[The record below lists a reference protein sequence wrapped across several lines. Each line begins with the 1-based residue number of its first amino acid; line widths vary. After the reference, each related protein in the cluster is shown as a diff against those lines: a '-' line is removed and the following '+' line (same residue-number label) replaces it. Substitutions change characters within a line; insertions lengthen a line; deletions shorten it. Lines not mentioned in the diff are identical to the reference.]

1 MLQNC
6 CYPLLQT
13 FCVLPLLAIVFLSCC
28 MHGRSKRAGDAF
40 LMQTCCVLP
49 VFAHIVLY
57 CFIHELPPLVT
68 AQHCGADMHDAGLPY
83 QVRASLAVSRRFDA
97 CIPTRCCVACRME
110 IAWVSP
116 APDGLQRSQ
125 PVFCLHGPE
134 AASELAML
142 DAVLGLTS
150 HAVPVL
156 PGLISSSAS
165 GKRSG
170 RLHPPAVDSAA
181 AHSMVAEPQLL
192 ADAGGE
198 RAAAGSQVEPTHVNV
213 AATSGEC
220 QSVAEQFNLNLEQ
233 TAVLQQCD
241 GWRNAATGGSPIC
254 VVHGPFGSG
263 KSSLLVAVI
272 HFLLRCTSAP
282 KRNPLSNLR

>member
-1 MLQNC
+1 M
-6 CYPLLQT
+6 
-13 FCVLPLLAIVFLSCC
+13 
-28 MHGRSKRAGDAF
+28 
-40 LMQTCCVLP
+40 
-49 VFAHIVLY
+49 
-57 CFIHELPPLVT
+57 
-68 AQHCGADMHDAGLPY
+68 
-83 QVRASLAVSRRFDA
+83 
-97 CIPTRCCVACRME
+97 
-110 IAWVSP
+110 SP
-116 APDGLQRSQ
+116 APEGLQRSQ

-142 DAVLGLTS
+142 EAVSGLTS

-156 PGLISSSAS
+156 PGLISSSTA
-165 GKRSG
+165 GKRRG
-170 RLHPPAVDSAA
+170 RLHPLAVHGAT
-181 AHSMVAEPQLL
+181 AHSMATEVELL

-198 RAAAGSQVEPTHVNV
+198 QAAASSQVESTHVNV
-213 AATSGEC
+213 AAASGEC
-220 QSVAEQFNLNLEQ
+220 QSVAEQFKLNEEQ

-241 GWRNAATGGSPIC
+241 GWRHAAMGGSPVC